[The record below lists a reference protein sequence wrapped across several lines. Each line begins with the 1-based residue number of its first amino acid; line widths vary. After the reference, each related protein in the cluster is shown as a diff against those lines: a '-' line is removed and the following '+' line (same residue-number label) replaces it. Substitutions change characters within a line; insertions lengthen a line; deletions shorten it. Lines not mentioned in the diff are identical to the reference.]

1 MPRTPKTKLKPEPA
15 IEKVVS
21 LKVLRRETLGK
32 QLVKPTVLA
41 EPVVPQEA
49 ADSDDYTPPEE
60 RFDEKAE
67 AGAKEKYYPAVG
79 RRKESVARVRLSTR
93 KSTDELK
100 NDKALLTVNGKDYQD
115 YFQDSALI
123 AQVETPF
130 RKLKSLNR
138 FKASVIV
145 RGGGLAGQAR
155 AVVHGLARTLEKFDG
170 NFRKK
175 LKKSNLLTRDPRV
188 KERRKYGHK
197 KARKMGRWSKR

>member
-1 MPRTPKTKLKPEPA
+1 MPRTPKTKPEPV
-15 IEKVVS
+15 IEEVAP
-21 LKVLRRETLGK
+21 VL
-32 QLVKPTVLA
+32 
-41 EPVVPQEA
+41 PVVTE
-49 ADSDDYTPPEE
+49 DTLDNDDYTPPEE

-79 RRKESVARVRLSTR
+79 RRKESVARVHLSTR

-100 NDKALLTVNGKDYQD
+100 DDKALLTINGKDYQD

-155 AVVHGLARTLEKFDG
+155 AVVHGLARTLEKFDN